1 LVSVVIP
8 ARNEERTIGAT
19 VRAMLAQTYA
29 DLEVIVVNDRSTDR
43 TAEILAA
50 IGDPRLVV
58 IDGEEPPPDWL
69 GKPWACD
76 QGCRAARGELL
87 LIVDADVQYGP
98 GALAAMVAYMNEHG
112 EIAMLAVLPRFELHG
127 FWENLAMPMLAVTA
141 FMFIPSWLANQT
153 TIAAFGIG
161 GGTGNFVRR
170 RDFDETGGYAAL
182 HAAVVDDVGMARQL
196 RAHGKRTH
204 AVRAEEFISLRMYH
218 GASEIIDGF
227 TKNLFTAFGG
237 FAGICTLLP
246 LLLLFHFVP
255 YLLLFRGDALVI
267 AAVVLISLSRLI
279 LFRSIGLRIDNALL
293 GHPLM
298 IAFWAWI
305 FIRSTWLTGVRK
317 QVQWRGRTYER
328 TWTRFGARR

>member
-1 LVSVVIP
+1 MYQG
-8 ARNEERTIGAT
+8 AR
-19 VRAMLAQTYA
+19 
-29 DLEVIVVNDRSTDR
+29 
-43 TAEILAA
+43 
-50 IGDPRLVV
+50 
-58 IDGEEPPPDWL
+58 
-69 GKPWACD
+69 
-76 QGCRAARGELL
+76 
-87 LIVDADVQYGP
+87 
-98 GALAAMVAYMNEHG
+98 
-112 EIAMLAVLPRFELHG
+112 
-127 FWENLAMPMLAVTA
+127 
-141 FMFIPSWLANQT
+141 
-153 TIAAFGIG
+153 
-161 GGTGNFVRR
+161 
-170 RDFDETGGYAAL
+170 
-182 HAAVVDDVGMARQL
+182 
-196 RAHGKRTH
+196 
-204 AVRAEEFISLRMYH
+204 
-218 GASEIIDGF
+218 EIIDGF